1 MAFGRKKKDEGAENP
16 PQKQVKR
23 RSPNEMLASVVR
35 ESTVGA
41 AVDLLKQNERF
52 ALPDNKSWVGL
63 LLDTK
68 TIGGLSKKESGNEAK
83 GSIVQLINSDLIQ
96 VVVTREL
103 LAEDCLVFIPTTQ
116 TLEQMRDF
124 TLLSE
129 ATYHWMVLTETD
141 DRLVISLPA
150 GLDDTADAKL
160 SDAEAV
166 AAGDRS
172 LADLMPEQWKRSMG
186 EDRSEDPTEAGAP
199 VVQEDVVDAD
209 EEAKHREAAAGS
221 DTQAMPAVT
230 DEADEAEEPQGPS
243 GSGSTAVGDDPLADA
258 VDPTDDGI
266 DYDALDQEEG
276 EEGEDLADEADFAD
290 EFDPDA
296 EYSDEQGEQDDSDF
310 MLDDE
315 DQGDGD
321 ANAYLQY
328 VEENRS
334 REVTED
340 EVRATIARRFL
351 SDELELSVTLD
362 EFETIFNTQA
372 PAISIEVAED
382 PSDWLGSQVAQLTR
396 QANAAL
402 EQAHQRHV
410 DELRGLYVDAMGLHV
425 ENVIKRVSPEREGSV
440 YRDLSQAARTEFEDA
455 KKRAAEDAS
464 TQRREISERFEK
476 EAEERAA
483 QAAAHARVQ
492 FKDRNRPE
500 FDRRLAEVGTDVDR
514 RNEERYNQQRQEIQQ
529 MRRKDAAMQVDL
541 GVTQTLGL
549 LSERA
554 AEHREAEKSLLEHWN
569 QELTRF
575 IDENRKNDVARAEA
589 LADQLTRDNS
599 IETLKKEHAAQIEQI
614 HVENAD
620 RQRRLESEIERHNAR
635 ALAELKEREGKWQ
648 HEFNLLETRNQSLNE
663 ANKSLTEQVGTVREE
678 VESSWRKRVQDLEH
692 DKKSYGE
699 ELERANVI
707 QTRSNKILVVLVV
720 VLALAALAV
729 GIIIGWLISQ
739 NGSDAA
745 SAMVMLPD
753 WAAGSIGAGG
763 PWGP

>member
-1 MAFGRKKKDEGAENP
+1 MVFGRKKKDEGAESP
-16 PQKQVKR
+16 EQKQVKR

-52 ALPDNKSWVGL
+52 ALPGNKSWVGL

-68 TIGGLSKKESGNEAK
+68 TIGGLSKKESGDEAK

-103 LAEDCLVFIPTTQ
+103 LAEDCLVFIPTVQ
-116 TLEQMRDF
+116 TLDRMKEF
-124 TLLSE
+124 SLLSG
-129 ATYHWMVLTETD
+129 ATYHWMVLTESE
-141 DRLVISLPA
+141 DRLVISLPT
-150 GLDDTADAKL
+150 GLDETADAKL
-160 SDAEAV
+160 PQAEAI
-166 AAGDRS
+166 ARGDRS
-172 LADLMPEQWKRSMG
+172 LAEEMPEQWAQSG
-186 EDRSEDPTEAGAP
+186 GGDVPAQESTDSQEAQEDQIRQEASQAETEALPKVEDEGSADGATDDAGESAGD
-199 VVQEDVVDAD
+199 QEAPQ
-209 EEAKHREAAAGS
+209 EA
-221 DTQAMPAVT
+221 
-230 DEADEAEEPQGPS
+230 EADA
-243 GSGSTAVGDDPLADA
+243 GDDPLADA

-266 DYDALDQEEG
+266 DYEALDDS
-276 EEGEDLADEADFAD
+276 GEDEVDEADFAD

-296 EYSDEQGEQDDSDF
+296 PVEIEHEG
-310 MLDDE
+310 DDE
-315 DQGDGD
+315 LFYEDDPDESDDD

-328 VEENRS
+328 VEENRD
-334 REVTED
+334 RTVTED

-351 SDELELSVTLD
+351 SDELDLTVTLD
-362 EFETIFNTQA
+362 EFETIFNTDA
-372 PAISIEVAED
+372 PAISIEIAEN
-382 PSDWLGSQVAQLTR
+382 PNDWLGSQVAQLAR

-410 DELRGLYVDAMGLHV
+410 DELRSLYVDAMGLHV
-425 ENVIKRVSPEREGSV
+425 ENVVKRVSPDREGSV
-440 YRDLSQAARTEFEDA
+440 YRDLNQAARTEFEEA

-464 TQRREISERFEK
+464 TQRREITDRFEK
-476 EAEERAA
+476 EADERAA

-500 FDRRLAEVGTDVDR
+500 FDRRLAEVGVDVDR
-514 RNEERYNQQRQEIQQ
+514 RNEERYNQQRQEIQE

-541 GVTQTLGL
+541 GVTRTLSL

-554 AEHREAEKSLLEHWN
+554 NEHREAEKELLEHWN
-569 QELTRF
+569 SELTRF

-589 LADQLTRDNS
+589 LAEQLRRDNS

-620 RQRRLESEIERHNAR
+620 RQRRLENEIERHNAR
-635 ALAELKEREGKWQ
+635 ALAELKERESKWQ
-648 HEFNLLETRNQSLNE
+648 HEVNLLENRVDGLNK
-663 ANKSLTEQVGTVREE
+663 ANDALTSQVATVREE
-678 VESSWRKRVQDLEH
+678 VETSWRKRVHDLEN

-699 ELERANVI
+699 ELERANAI

-729 GIIIGWLISQ
+729 GIIIGWLITQAGGNS
-739 NGSDAA
+739 AE
-745 SAMVMLPD
+745 AMVMLPE
-753 WAAGSIGAGG
+753 WVQQATGTGGLGGS
-763 PWGP
+763 

>member
-1 MAFGRKKKDEGAENP
+1 MAFGRKKKDEGAEKVP
-16 PQKQVKR
+16 HKQVRR

-68 TIGGLSKKESGNEAK
+68 TIGGLSKKESGDEAK

-103 LAEDCLVFIPTTQ
+103 LSEDCLVFIPTTQ

-124 TLLSE
+124 TLLLE
-129 ATYHWMVLTETD
+129 ATYHWMVLTEVD

-150 GLDDTADAKL
+150 GLDETAEATL
-160 SDAEAV
+160 SEAEAV
-166 AAGDRS
+166 AVGDRS
-172 LADLMPEQWKRSMG
+172 LADLMPEQWKRSAG
-186 EDRSEDPTEAGAP
+186 EDAPTAADRSEDPTEAPAAAAA
-199 VVQEDVVDAD
+199 DID
-209 EEAKHREAAAGS
+209 EETKIRQEASGP
-221 DTQAMPAVT
+221 DTEALPAQ
-230 DEADEAEEPQGPS
+230 AEEPPGT
-243 GSGSTAVGDDPLADA
+243 GSTSVGDDPLTDA

-266 DYDALDQEEG
+266 DYGALDDDEG
-276 EEGEDLADEADFAD
+276 GEAADEADFAD

-296 EYSDEQGEQDDSDF
+296 EYTGEQDGDDSDF
-310 MLDDE
+310 SLDDE
-315 DQGDGD
+315 GESDQD

-328 VEENRS
+328 VEENRT

-351 SDELELSVTLD
+351 SDELDLSVTLD

-425 ENVIKRVSPEREGSV
+425 ENVIKRVSPDREGSV
-440 YRDLSQAARTEFEDA
+440 YRGLSQAARTEFEEA
-455 KKRAAEDAS
+455 KKRAVEDAA

-541 GVTQTLGL
+541 GVTQTLEL

-599 IETLKKEHAAQIEQI
+599 IEMLKKEHAAQIEQI

-620 RQRRLESEIERHNAR
+620 RQRRLESEIERHNTR
-635 ALAELKEREGKWQ
+635 ALAELKERESKWQ
-648 HEFNLLETRNQSLNE
+648 HEVNLLENRNQSLNE

-678 VESSWRKRVQDLEH
+678 VESSWRRRVQDLEN

-707 QTRSNKILVVLVV
+707 QTRSNKILVVLVT

-745 SAMVMLPD
+745 SAMVMLPN
-753 WAAGSIGAGG
+753 WVAVSIGAGG